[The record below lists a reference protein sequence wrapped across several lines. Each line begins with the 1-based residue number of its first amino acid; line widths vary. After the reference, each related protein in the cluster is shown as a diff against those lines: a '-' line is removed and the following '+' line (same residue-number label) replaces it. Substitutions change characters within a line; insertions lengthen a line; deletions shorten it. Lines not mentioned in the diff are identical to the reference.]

1 MRVCFLVLGQGAS
14 IGVSHGWRA
23 GVDGELWTVSHL
35 NVVERKS
42 VDEER
47 TATLPLHGVTWRRMS
62 WKYGVTWRRM
72 SWKYGVTWRKNP
84 WKYSVTLG
92 GRYVTLF

>member
-47 TATLPLHGVTWRRMS
+47 TATLPLHGVTWR
-62 WKYGVTWRRM
+62 
-72 SWKYGVTWRKNP
+72 KNVMEI
-84 WKYSVTLG
+84 WFDMEKESMQV
-92 GRYVTLF
+92 

>member
-47 TATLPLHGVTWRRMS
+47 TATLPLHGVTWR
-62 WKYGVTWRRM
+62 
-72 SWKYGVTWRKNP
+72 KNVMEI
-84 WKYSVTLG
+84 WCDMEKESMEV
-92 GRYVTLF
+92 

>member
-1 MRVCFLVLGQGAS
+1 MRVCFLVLGEGAP

-47 TATLPLHGVTWRRMS
+47 TATLPL
-62 WKYGVTWRRM
+62 
-72 SWKYGVTWRKNP
+72 
-84 WKYSVTLG
+84 L
-92 GRYVTLF
+92 